1 MLELVRPKGKKTE
14 KKVKGHKKSKYF
26 GGIFILVSAVAI
38 DTTVEWIKWVSHRE
52 GVFAPEFMWQFFINA
67 YTTLFLIIKCT
78 TLLWFIRKTWFSF
91 FIPSEIIFL
100 HVLSNSDEIAV
111 TKS

>member
-1 MLELVRPKGKKTE
+1 MDQMGFSQGKG
-14 KKVKGHKKSKYF
+14 Y
-26 GGIFILVSAVAI
+26 LP
-38 DTTVEWIKWVSHRE
+38 
-52 GVFAPEFMWQFFINA
+52 PEFMWQFFINA

-91 FIPSEIIFL
+91 FIPLEIFFL

-111 TKS
+111 TKSWKVELVNGSWKNINSNTSKIFPLLSITVPVLALQDTPLL